1 MGEVTDYV
9 GTLEEPARSLV
20 GKLIAHA
27 GELVPEHEEGMSYGM
42 PALRYRGRPLVSI
55 VVTRRGYSLFP
66 FSSTVVATVTEG
78 QDIETTKGGIRF
90 TDARPVPVAVVE
102 KAVLARKAEIDASY

>member
-9 GTLEEPARSLV
+9 EALEEPARSLV
-20 GKLIAHA
+20 GRLIARA
-27 GELVPEHEEGMSYGM
+27 GELVPEHGEGMSYGM

-66 FSSTVVATVTEG
+66 FSSTVVAEAAAG
-78 QDIETTKGGIRF
+78 QDVETTKGGIRF
-90 TDARPVPVAVVE
+90 TDTRPVPVAVVD
-102 KAVLARKAEIDASY
+102 KAVLARKAEIDASF